1 MDIGELLSY
10 KPKSPKRKALDDTV
24 EEEETSA
31 EDARKKRKYSSS
43 SSSSK
48 MKYQEMER
56 LEQEKIRQEE
66 LEREKQEEEK
76 IKTLIEETEEKEV
89 LNELMLK
96 KMILLFEKRTLKNRE
111 MRIKFP
117 DNAEK
122 FMESEI
128 ELHTTIQELHAIA
141 TVPDLYP
148 LLVQL
153 KAVSSMLELVLHENT
168 DIAVAVVDLL
178 QELTDVDV
186 LNESEEGTESLL
198 TALLDQQVCALLVQN
213 LERLDET
220 VKEESDGVHNTLG
233 IFENLCELKPDVI
246 HDIGK
251 QGIIQWSLKR
261 LKAKIPFDGN
271 KLYTSEILSI
281 LCQKNNENR
290 KLLGDLDGID
300 ILLQQ
305 LAYYKRHDPNTPE
318 EQEMM
323 ENLFDTLCSC
333 LMLEENKERFLKG
346 EGLQLMNLM
355 LRERKVSRN
364 GSLKVLDHAICG
376 PSGKDNANK
385 FVDILGLRTI
395 FPLFMKTPKKN
406 RRKIITVEE
415 HEEHV
420 VSIIANM
427 LRNCSGP
434 QRQRLLSKFT
444 ENDHEKV
451 DRLLELHFKY
461 LSKVDEAD
469 KEQRDEDEDENYL
482 RRLEAGLFTLQLV
495 DYIIVETCAAGA
507 ATIKQRVLQII
518 NLRGGSLKT
527 IRHVMR
533 EYAGNLGDVGDTDW
547 RDLEQEHILNLVDKF

>member
-420 VSIIANM
+420 VSIKANM

-434 QRQRLLSKFT
+434 QRQRLLVNPPINILCCRACGVNQSQ
-444 ENDHEKV
+444 HV
-451 DRLLELHFKY
+451 
-461 LSKVDEAD
+461 A
-469 KEQRDEDEDENYL
+469 
-482 RRLEAGLFTLQLV
+482 QL
-495 DYIIVETCAAGA
+495 
-507 ATIKQRVLQII
+507 
-518 NLRGGSLKT
+518 
-527 IRHVMR
+527 
-533 EYAGNLGDVGDTDW
+533 
-547 RDLEQEHILNLVDKF
+547 

>member
-10 KPKSPKRKALDDTV
+10 KPKSPKRKALDET
-24 EEEETSA
+24 EEEDKKDV
-31 EDARKKRKYSSS
+31 EDPRKKRKL
-43 SSSSK
+43 SSSK

-56 LEQEKIRQEE
+56 LEQEKLRLEE
-66 LEREKQEEEK
+66 IEREKKKEEEEEK
-76 IKTLIEETEEKEV
+76 IKTMIEETEEKEV
-89 LNELMLK
+89 LNEMMLK

-153 KAVSSMLELVLHENT
+153 KAVNSMLELLLHENT

-178 QELTDVDV
+178 QELTDVDI

-213 LERLDET
+213 LERLDEN
-220 VKEESDGVHNTLG
+220 VKEESDGVHNSLG
-233 IFENLCELKPDVI
+233 IFENLCELKPEAGT
-246 HDIGK
+246 DIGK

-261 LKAKIPFDGN
+261 LKVKLPFDGN
-271 KLYTSEILSI
+271 KLYTSEIISI

-290 KLLGDLDGID
+290 KLVGELDGID

-305 LAYYKRHDPNTPE
+305 LAYYKRHDPATPE

-333 LMLEENKERFLKG
+333 LMVEGNKERFLKG

-355 LRERKVSRN
+355 LRERKLSRN
-364 GSLKVLDHAICG
+364 GSLKVLDHAILG

-406 RRKIITVEE
+406 RRKILTIEE
-415 HEEHV
+415 HE
-420 VSIIANM
+420 
-427 LRNCSGP
+427 
-434 QRQRLLSKFT
+434 
-444 ENDHEKV
+444 
-451 DRLLELHFKY
+451 
-461 LSKVDEAD
+461 
-469 KEQRDEDEDENYL
+469 
-482 RRLEAGLFTLQLV
+482 
-495 DYIIVETCAAGA
+495 
-507 ATIKQRVLQII
+507 
-518 NLRGGSLKT
+518 
-527 IRHVMR
+527 
-533 EYAGNLGDVGDTDW
+533 
-547 RDLEQEHILNLVDKF
+547 